1 MADTLRK
8 SLGAYRGTALML
20 NIVIGAGLLTLP
32 GLAVKVAGGN
42 AIGAWIA
49 CALAAL
55 PLLAVFILLGRRH
68 PDAGGIT
75 SYAERAFGSLGQKA
89 ASLLFLGAVVFGLPS
104 IALTG
109 GHYLATIL
117 GGSAHLYAGAMLIS
131 AVLPQLLPGEG
142 AAKAMAWIASM
153 VLAVIVVF
161 IGAGFAGVAIQGAP
175 AGIPPA
181 PLSLTLML
189 APFMMLFFAFTGWEV
204 GAGIAE
210 EFRDPRR
217 DYPLAMALSFAVA
230 VTLYLAIAWLAQRVD
245 LTGSYE
251 APFVAIVRPVLGSVG
266 ALAVALTAAL
276 IVFANLA
283 GAVWGVSRLVFALA
297 RDGLLPARLAQI
309 RQGQPIL
316 AVAATLGCLLLVLVG
331 DHLAGFGIEQML
343 RLAGQNF
350 LILYGVAAGALI
362 ILARSSLER
371 CLGVLVIAITL
382 GLLALQGPMIL
393 YPALLI
399 ALAGIVEVVA
409 RGRRPAAEAVG

>member
-1 MADTLRK
+1 MSDTLRK
-8 SLGAYRGTALML
+8 SLGVYRGTALML

-42 AIGAWIA
+42 ALGAWIV

-75 SYAERAFGSLGQKA
+75 SYAERAFGPLGQKA
-89 ASLLFLGAVVFGLPS
+89 ASLLFLGAVIFGLPS

-109 GHYLATIL
+109 GHYIATVL
-117 GGSAHLYAGAMLIS
+117 GGSAHLYAGAMMIS

-142 AAKAMAWIASM
+142 AAKAMAWIAST
-153 VLAVIVVF
+153 VLAVIVIF
-161 IGAGFAGVAIQGAP
+161 IGAGFAGVAMQATPIGAP
-175 AGIPPA
+175 PE

-210 EFRDPRR
+210 EFRNPRR
-217 DYPLAMALSFAVA
+217 EYPIAMALSFAVA
-230 VTLYLAIAWLAQRVD
+230 TALYLAIAWLAHRVD
-245 LTGSYE
+245 LSGSYE
-251 APFVAIVRPVLGSVG
+251 APFVAIVRPILGSAG
-266 ALAVALTAAL
+266 ALAVALVAAL

-297 RDGLLPARLAQI
+297 RDGLLPAALAQT
-309 RQGQPIL
+309 RKGQPIV
-316 AVAATLGCLLLVLVG
+316 AVATTLACLLLVLAG

-343 RLAGQNF
+343 GLAGQNF

-362 ILARSSLER
+362 ALAHSKFER
-371 CLGVLVIAITL
+371 WLGALVIAITL
-382 GLLALQGPMIL
+382 GLLALQGQMIL
-393 YPALLI
+393 YPAVLI
-399 ALAGIVEVVA
+399 GIAGVMQAIA
-409 RGRRPAAEAVG
+409 RGRHVAADAVS